1 MMKDENLIQDYF
13 PLSCIT
19 EKIMAGSDETNDSKG
34 WSYRPIIEAIQGSL
48 SSQMKVLQM
57 DC

>member
-1 MMKDENLIQDYF
+1 MKDENLIQDYF

-19 EKIMAGSDETNDSKG
+19 EKIMAGSNETNESKG

-48 SSQMKVLQM
+48 SSEMKVLQM